1 LPVIALLPLAALA
14 PIIIQGAIGVIN
26 FNDFKVAFKSS
37 PSEFIV
43 MTATFVVSLVQTV
56 KEGLLVGF
64 ILSVLKTMNDL
75 ANPNLA
81 VCGRLSDNSFR
92 DVRNFPQAELI
103 PRAVVVRMDA
113 RLSFANTRK
122 LKEFCLKCVQV
133 REREGDQVDFIIMDC
148 KSINHVDLTG
158 CEMLEVLAETFKS
171 RNQSLILANLKG
183 PVGKCLEAAGVPHH
197 ILDNGGHLCHDM
209 PDAMKIVAG
218 ADKEG
223 KEAKANMQTLV
234 KNVNDAKVEIAK
246 NNNQSPWKCG
256 TGQQAPVKRR
266 SFGIGES
273 SIDSAGSGNTP
284 KKTKSADF
292 PPLREDVPSDSP
304 DFSAIPVPESQAS
317 VGESEVQDEQVTI

>member
-1 LPVIALLPLAALA
+1 
-14 PIIIQGAIGVIN
+14 
-26 FNDFKVAFKSS
+26 
-37 PSEFIV
+37 
-43 MTATFVVSLVQTV
+43 
-56 KEGLLVGF
+56 
-64 ILSVLKTMNDL
+64 MNDL

-133 REREGDQVDFIIMDC
+133 REREGDQVDFVIMDC

-158 CEMLEVLAETFKS
+158 CEMLEVLSETFKS

-197 ILDNGGHLCHDM
+197 IQDNGGHLCHDM

-218 ADKEG
+218 ADEGG
-223 KEAKANMQTLV
+223 KEAKAHMKTLV
-234 KNVNDAKVEIAK
+234 QNVSEAKLQIAV
-246 NNNQSPWKCG
+246 NNSNSPWRCSS
-256 TGQQAPVKRR
+256 TQQPPVKRR

-273 SIDSAGSGNTP
+273 SIDSTGSGNTP
-284 KKTKSADF
+284 KQTKSAEF
-292 PPLREDVPSDSP
+292 PPLREQDDSSEKP
-304 DFSAIPVPESQAS
+304 MGNATP
-317 VGESEVQDEQVTI
+317 VGESEERPDLTITI